1 LNHVVDGI
9 PECHRQEGKA
19 LQKKMGLKGGI
30 PSEELV
36 PAISAQN
43 SFDLRRR
50 QAGEEPGRNKGGISQ
65 WFVQARV
72 NLGKGGDNIAR

>member
-1 LNHVVDGI
+1 VVDGI
-9 PECHRQEGKA
+9 PECHRQEGKT
-19 LQKKMGLKGGI
+19 LQEKMGLKGRVA
-30 PSEELV
+30 SEEFV
-36 PAISAQN
+36 PAIPTKDG
-43 SFDLRRR
+43 FDLRGR